1 MMLSLI
7 SAVAMAAM
15 FLYMICNAKMSETR
29 QVSWVPA
36 AACVVELLAL
46 GVITPGAHMGL
57 TLLLVALRLAL
68 LSVCV
73 VAMRRDAAMVRARSR
88 RRAKLAR
95 ELHAAL
101 NPLHEIPTGR
111 KTASVVYTQSA

>member
-15 FLYMICNAKMSETR
+15 FLYMICTAKMAETR
-29 QVSWVPA
+29 RVAWIPA
-36 AACVVELLAL
+36 ATCGVELLAL
-46 GVITPGAHMGL
+46 GVITPGSHLGI
-57 TLLLVALRLAL
+57 TLLLIALRLTL

-73 VAMRRDAAMVRARSR
+73 VAMRRDAAMVRARAR

-101 NPLHEIPTGR
+101 NPLHEIPAAR
-111 KTASVVYTQSA
+111 AAASIVHTQIA